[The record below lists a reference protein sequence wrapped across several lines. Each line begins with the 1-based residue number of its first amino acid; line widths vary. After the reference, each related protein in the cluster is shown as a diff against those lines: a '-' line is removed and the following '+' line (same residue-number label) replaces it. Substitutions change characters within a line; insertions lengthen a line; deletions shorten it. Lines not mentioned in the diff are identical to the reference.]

1 MKGKTMKKILSFVLV
16 LCAITAFACQY
27 PGVIKTEYGYMRH
40 LYIAGVNSVNNHIEA
55 ITESSETWEWISE
68 SGGESVSGIGTTNYL
83 NFTCRNNITVDL
95 PLTVYVAATPRRLL
109 GQEENRS
116 DANIYKNVLD
126 SAKLTLSLQYRIL
139 PSTTWITV
147 KDISLTSWQVNIMAT
162 TGKPLFGAYVINP
175 NASYGSTIMIR
186 LYITAENTISDNPGM
201 TGGGATIVCPT
212 ENADPGHTIAESL
225 PDTVTCKVPVEEST
239 SYITSINSSLNL
251 FGFDSQTA
259 TPDTLV
265 SSRIGETGWTYEQVM
280 TVTVSGKRR
289 PGK

>member
-1 MKGKTMKKILSFVLV
+1 MKGEIMKKILSFVLA

-27 PGVIKTEYGYMRH
+27 PGVIETEYGYMRH

-55 ITESSETWEWISE
+55 ITESSETWEWSGE
-68 SGGESVSGIGTTNYL
+68 SGGESVSGFGTTNFL

-95 PLTVYVAATPRRLL
+95 PLTVYVAATPRTLR
-109 GQEENRS
+109 GQGENPTGS
-116 DANIYKNVLD
+116 NVYKNVLD
-126 SAKLTLSLQYRIL
+126 SAKLTLSLQYRVL

-147 KDISLTSWQVNIMAT
+147 KDISLTSWQVNLMAT

-186 LYITAENTISDNPGM
+186 LYITAENTISGNSGV
-201 TGGGATIVCPT
+201 TGGSNHIVCPT
-212 ENADPGHTIAESL
+212 ENADPGHAIAESL
-225 PDTVTCKVPVEEST
+225 PDTVTCKVPIEESNGYLT
-239 SYITSINSSLNL
+239 RINNSLNL
-251 FGFDSQTA
+251 FGFDSLIA
-259 TPDTLV
+259 SPDTPV

-289 PGK
+289 PQ

>member
-1 MKGKTMKKILSFVLV
+1 MKGKTMKKILSLV
-16 LCAITAFACQY
+16 LALCAVTAFACQY
-27 PGVIKTEYGYMRH
+27 PGVVNTEYGYMRH

-55 ITESSETWEWISE
+55 ITESSEAWEWSGE
-68 SGGESVSGIGTTNYL
+68 SGGESISGIGTTNYL

-109 GQEENRS
+109 GQEENPS
-116 DANIYKNVLD
+116 NANIYKNVLD
-126 SAKLTLSLQYRIL
+126 SAKLTLSLQYRVL

-147 KDISLTSWQVNIMAT
+147 KDISLTSWQVNLMAT

-175 NASYGSTIMIR
+175 TASYGSTIMIR

-239 SYITSINSSLNL
+239 GYITRINSSLNL
-251 FGFDSQTA
+251 YGFASQIGTDA
-259 TPDTLV
+259 VT
-265 SSRIGETGWTYEQVM
+265 SRIGETGWTYEQVM

-289 PGK
+289 PQ

>member
-1 MKGKTMKKILSFVLV
+1 MKKILSLVLA

-27 PGVIKTEYGYMRH
+27 PIVIETEYGYMRH

-55 ITESSETWEWISE
+55 VTESSETWEWSGE
-68 SGGESVSGIGTTNYL
+68 SGGESISGVGTTNYL

-95 PLTVYVAATPRRLL
+95 PLTVYVAATPRTLL

-126 SAKLTLSLQYRIL
+126 SAKLTLSLQYRVL

-147 KDISLTSWQVNIMAT
+147 KDISLTSWQVNLMAT
-162 TGKPLFGAYVINP
+162 TGKPLFGSYVINP

-186 LYITAENTISDNPGM
+186 LYITAENTISGNSGV
-201 TGGGATIVCPT
+201 TGGYYEHIVCPT

-239 SYITSINSSLNL
+239 GYLTRINNSLNL
-251 FGFDSQTA
+251 FGFDSHIASSDASIT
-259 TPDTLV
+259 
-265 SSRIGETGWTYEQVM
+265 SRIGETGWTYEQVM

>member
-1 MKGKTMKKILSFVLV
+1 MKKILSLVLT

-27 PGVIKTEYGYMRH
+27 AVIETEYGYMRH

-55 ITESSETWEWISE
+55 ITESSETWSWE
-68 SGGESVSGIGTTNYL
+68 STDGNGNTTTGVGTTNYL
-83 NFTCRNNITVDL
+83 NFTCQNNITVDL
-95 PLTVYVAATPRRLL
+95 PLTVYVAATPRTLL
-109 GQEENRS
+109 GQEEHRS

-126 SAKLTLSLQYRIL
+126 SAKLTLSLQYRVL
-139 PSTTWITV
+139 PSTTWITA
-147 KDISLTSWQVNIMAT
+147 KDISLTSWQVNLMAT
-162 TGKPLFGAYVINP
+162 TGKPLFGSYVINP

-186 LYITAENTISDNPGM
+186 LYITAENTVSDNPGI
-201 TGGGATIVCPT
+201 GGNNHIVCPT

-225 PDTVTCKVPVEEST
+225 PDTVTCKVPVEEGNG
-239 SYITSINSSLNL
+239 YLMRINNSLNL
-251 FGFDSQTA
+251 FGFDSQNVA
-259 TPDTLV
+259 PDNPV

>member
-1 MKGKTMKKILSFVLV
+1 MKKILSFVLA

-27 PGVIKTEYGYMRH
+27 PGVIETEYGYMRH

-55 ITESSETWEWISE
+55 ITESSETWEWSGE
-68 SGGESVSGIGTTNYL
+68 SGGESVSGFGTTNFL

-95 PLTVYVAATPRRLL
+95 PLTVYVAATPRTLR
-109 GQEENRS
+109 GQGENPTGS
-116 DANIYKNVLD
+116 NVYKNVLD
-126 SAKLTLSLQYRIL
+126 SAKLTLSLQYRVL

-147 KDISLTSWQVNIMAT
+147 KDISLTSWQVNLMAT

-186 LYITAENTISDNPGM
+186 LYITAENTISGNSGV
-201 TGGGATIVCPT
+201 TGGSNHIVCPT
-212 ENADPGHTIAESL
+212 ENADPGHAIAESL
-225 PDTVTCKVPVEEST
+225 PDTVTCKVPIEESNGYLT
-239 SYITSINSSLNL
+239 RINNSLNL
-251 FGFDSQTA
+251 FGFDSLIA
-259 TPDTLV
+259 SPDTPV

-289 PGK
+289 PQ

>member
-1 MKGKTMKKILSFVLV
+1 MKKILSLVLA

-27 PGVIKTEYGYMRH
+27 PSVIETEYGYMRH

-55 ITESSETWEWISE
+55 ITESSETWSWE
-68 SGGESVSGIGTTNYL
+68 STDGNGNTTTGVGTTNYL
-83 NFTCRNNITVDL
+83 NFTCQNNITVDL
-95 PLTVYVAATPRRLL
+95 PLTVYVAATPRTLL
-109 GQEENRS
+109 GQEEHRS

-126 SAKLTLSLQYRIL
+126 SAKLTLSLQYRVL
-139 PSTTWITV
+139 PSTTWITA
-147 KDISLTSWQVNIMAT
+147 KDISLTSWQVNLMAT
-162 TGKPLFGAYVINP
+162 TGKPLFGSYVINP

-186 LYITAENTISDNPGM
+186 LYITAENTVSDNPGI
-201 TGGGATIVCPT
+201 GGNNHIVCPT

-225 PDTVTCKVPVEEST
+225 PDTVTCKVPVEEGNG
-239 SYITSINSSLNL
+239 YLMRINNSLNL
-251 FGFDSQTA
+251 FGFDSQNVA
-259 TPDTLV
+259 PDNPV

>member
-1 MKGKTMKKILSFVLV
+1 MKKILSLVLA

-27 PGVIKTEYGYMRH
+27 PSVIETEYGYMRH

-55 ITESSETWEWISE
+55 ITESSETWEWSGE
-68 SGGESVSGIGTTNYL
+68 SGGESVSGFGTTNFL

-95 PLTVYVAATPRRLL
+95 PLTVYVAATPRTLR
-109 GQEENRS
+109 GQGENPTGS
-116 DANIYKNVLD
+116 NVYKNVLD
-126 SAKLTLSLQYRIL
+126 SAKLTLSLQYRVL

-147 KDISLTSWQVNIMAT
+147 KDISLTSWQVNLMAT

-186 LYITAENTISDNPGM
+186 LYITAENTISGNSGV
-201 TGGGATIVCPT
+201 TGGSNHIVCPT
-212 ENADPGHTIAESL
+212 ENADPGHAIAESL
-225 PDTVTCKVPVEEST
+225 PDTVTCKVPIEESNGYLT
-239 SYITSINSSLNL
+239 RINNSLNL
-251 FGFDSQTA
+251 FGFDSLIA
-259 TPDTLV
+259 SPDTPV

-289 PGK
+289 PQ

>member
-1 MKGKTMKKILSFVLV
+1 MKKILSFVLA

-27 PGVIKTEYGYMRH
+27 PGVIETEYGYMRH

-55 ITESSETWEWISE
+55 ITESSETWEWSGE
-68 SGGESVSGIGTTNYL
+68 SGGESVSGFGTTNFL

-95 PLTVYVAATPRRLL
+95 PLTVYVAATPRTLR
-109 GQEENRS
+109 GQGENPTGS
-116 DANIYKNVLD
+116 NVYKNVLD
-126 SAKLTLSLQYRIL
+126 SAKLTLSLQYRVL

-147 KDISLTSWQVNIMAT
+147 KDISLTSWQVNLMAT

-186 LYITAENTISDNPGM
+186 LYITAENTISGNSRV
-201 TGGGATIVCPT
+201 TGGSNHIVCPT
-212 ENADPGHTIAESL
+212 ENADPGHAIAESL
-225 PDTVTCKVPVEEST
+225 PDTVTCKVPIEESNGYLT
-239 SYITSINSSLNL
+239 RINNSLNL
-251 FGFDSQTA
+251 FGFDSHIA
-259 TPDTLV
+259 SPDTPV

>member
-1 MKGKTMKKILSFVLV
+1 MKKILSLVLT

-27 PGVIKTEYGYMRH
+27 AVIETEYGYMRH

-55 ITESSETWEWISE
+55 ITESSETWSWE
-68 SGGESVSGIGTTNYL
+68 STDGNGNTTTGVGTTNYL
-83 NFTCRNNITVDL
+83 NFTCQNNITVDL
-95 PLTVYVAATPRRLL
+95 PLTVYVAATPRTLL
-109 GQEENRS
+109 GQEEHRS

-126 SAKLTLSLQYRIL
+126 SAKLTLSLQYRVL
-139 PSTTWITV
+139 PSTTWITA
-147 KDISLTSWQVNIMAT
+147 KDISLTSWQVNLMAT
-162 TGKPLFGAYVINP
+162 TGKPLFGSYVINP

-186 LYITAENTISDNPGM
+186 LYITAEKNISGNSGV
-201 TGGGATIVCPT
+201 TSGLWEHIVCPT

-239 SYITSINSSLNL
+239 GDLTRINNSLNL
-251 FGFDSQTA
+251 FGCDSYIASSDASIT
-259 TPDTLV
+259 
-265 SSRIGETGWTYEQVM
+265 SRIGETGWTYEQVM

>member
-1 MKGKTMKKILSFVLV
+1 MKKILSFVLA

-27 PGVIKTEYGYMRH
+27 PGVIEMEYGYMRH

-55 ITESSETWEWISE
+55 ITESSETWEWSGE
-68 SGGESVSGIGTTNYL
+68 SGGESVSGFGTTNFL

-95 PLTVYVAATPRRLL
+95 PLTVYVAATPRTLR
-109 GQEENRS
+109 GQGENPTGS
-116 DANIYKNVLD
+116 NVYKNVLD
-126 SAKLTLSLQYRIL
+126 SAKLTLSLQYRVL

-147 KDISLTSWQVNIMAT
+147 KDISLTSWQVNLMAT

-175 NASYGSTIMIR
+175 TASYGSTIMIR
-186 LYITAENTISDNPGM
+186 LYITAENTISGNSGV
-201 TGGGATIVCPT
+201 TGGSNHIVCPT
-212 ENADPGHTIAESL
+212 ENADPGHAIAESL
-225 PDTVTCKVPVEEST
+225 PDTVTCKVPIEESNGYLT
-239 SYITSINSSLNL
+239 RINNSLNL
-251 FGFDSQTA
+251 FGFDSLIA
-259 TPDTLV
+259 SPDTPV

>member
-1 MKGKTMKKILSFVLV
+1 MKKILSFVLA

-27 PGVIKTEYGYMRH
+27 PGVIETEYGYMRH

-55 ITESSETWEWISE
+55 ITESSETWEWSGE
-68 SGGESVSGIGTTNYL
+68 SGGESVSGFGTTNFL

-95 PLTVYVAATPRRLL
+95 PLTVYVAATPRTLR
-109 GQEENRS
+109 GQGENPTGS
-116 DANIYKNVLD
+116 NVYKNVLD
-126 SAKLTLSLQYRIL
+126 SAKLTLSLQYRVL

-147 KDISLTSWQVNIMAT
+147 KDISLTSWQVNLMAT

-186 LYITAENTISDNPGM
+186 LYITAENTISGNSGV
-201 TGGGATIVCPT
+201 TGGSNHIVCPT
-212 ENADPGHTIAESL
+212 ENADPGHAIAESL
-225 PDTVTCKVPVEEST
+225 PDTVTCKVPIEESNGYLT
-239 SYITSINSSLNL
+239 RINNSLNL
-251 FGFDSQTA
+251 FGFDSLIA
-259 TPDTLV
+259 SPDTPV

>member
-1 MKGKTMKKILSFVLV
+1 MKKILSFVLA

-27 PGVIKTEYGYMRH
+27 PSVIETEYGYMRH

-55 ITESSETWEWISE
+55 ITESSETWEWSGE
-68 SGGESVSGIGTTNYL
+68 SGGESVSGFGTTNFL

-95 PLTVYVAATPRRLL
+95 PLTVYVAATPRTLR
-109 GQEENRS
+109 GQGENPTGS
-116 DANIYKNVLD
+116 NVYKNVLD
-126 SAKLTLSLQYRIL
+126 SAKLTLSLQYRVL

-147 KDISLTSWQVNIMAT
+147 KDISLTSWQVNLMAT

-186 LYITAENTISDNPGM
+186 LYITAENTISGNSGV
-201 TGGGATIVCPT
+201 TGGSNHIVCPT
-212 ENADPGHTIAESL
+212 ENADPGHAIAESL
-225 PDTVTCKVPVEEST
+225 PDTVTCKVPIEESNGYLT
-239 SYITSINSSLNL
+239 RINNSLNL
-251 FGFDSQTA
+251 FGFDSLIA
-259 TPDTLV
+259 SPDTPV

-289 PGK
+289 PQ